1 MALFLNPRRKR
12 IALTFLV
19 IILLGLAIAAFLAP
33 YLLKRYI
40 EKNSEAWID
49 RRISIGSIVLNP
61 FTGTYA
67 VHDLVCYE
75 PRSEQVFVSFNKL
88 GVKGNLIDGFRNA
101 HWRFRNAELREP
113 YLRIVQRGDRFNFSD
128 LLELGDDEE
137 PEAVGDSASSDVL
150 FSVEGIA
157 LSNGR
162 IDYLS
167 DLLREPLHAVDVGA
181 SCTRITSEEAR
192 MDFLVG
198 LGLMD
203 GTRLDGSFMIDTDLA
218 RYAVE
223 AHLRDFDLAM
233 SLPYLQDFFQAGSL
247 AGELDLDFTVQQ
259 SYADSSGIAM
269 SASMD
274 LRGLAL
280 KDPQQE
286 PLLDLHHLRAKLDT
300 LEGEHFALSLVD
312 IDGLDTRFALLAD
325 GTDNWTRLLKLVP
338 DSMAEEQ
345 GAMVLDASESNYFVL
360 FADYISYLGT
370 AFTASDYTAD
380 SLVLRNGRLLY
391 EDHSIPRS
399 FRYEL
404 SEIDVRTQRFNAAS
418 AVAPVTMKARLNDI
432 GSMEVRAEFDPNDF
446 RNVDLLVR
454 LDSVMLPHLDAY
466 TRWYAAHPTE
476 DGVLDYMSS
485 SKIADGNIDSRN
497 IIHVDRLKFG
507 KKVDEHDPETFVL
520 PLRLAAG
527 LLKDAKGV
535 VELDIPIKGDLKDP
549 TFKVWPIVWQILKN
563 LVVKAASA
571 PANLLARAFEGAD
584 EKELESVRF
593 QELQQQLEVPQRRAL
608 QQLAKAL
615 HAKPEL
621 RVDLIPLVDS
631 LAESRELALFT
642 AKGRYLFPS
651 LPALSKNDSLQV
663 KELATRDSSFV
674 SWMDGQLP
682 GTKDQPMTARSSTL
696 VDGAAN
702 ARAWQELE
710 QARRAK
716 VMQTLVEAG
725 ISTERLRFR
734 QGTAGEVATL
744 KGPPGYR
751 FVFDVVD

>member
-1 MALFLNPRRKR
+1 MAPFLNSRRKR
-12 IALTFLV
+12 IALTLLA
-19 IILLGLAIAAFLAP
+19 IMLLGLVVAAFFAP

-49 RRISIGSIVLNP
+49 RKITIGSIVLNP

-75 PRSEQVFVSFNKL
+75 PRSGQVFVSFEKL
-88 GVKGNLIDGFRNA
+88 GVKGDLIDGFRNA
-101 HWRFRNAELREP
+101 HWRFRDAELRGP
-113 YLRIVQRGDRFNFSD
+113 YVHIVQRGDRFNFSD
-128 LLELGDDEE
+128 LLELGNEE
-137 PEAVGDSASSDVL
+137 ETAAETDSTSSNVL

-162 IDYLS
+162 MDYLS
-167 DLLREPLHAVDVGA
+167 DLLHEPLHVIDLEA

-198 LGLMD
+198 LGLGN

-218 RYAVE
+218 RYAVD

-247 AGELDLDFTVQQ
+247 AGLLDLDFAIQQ
-259 SYADSSGIAM
+259 SYADSSDMAL

-280 KDPQQE
+280 KDPRQE
-286 PLLDLHHLRAKLDT
+286 PLLAVHHLRAKLDT
-300 LEGEHFALSLVD
+300 LEGERFALSLVD

-325 GTDNWTRLLKLVP
+325 GTDNWTRLLKLVA
-338 DSMAEEQ
+338 DSTAEEQ

-360 FADYISYLGT
+360 LADYISYLGT

-380 SLVLRNGRLLY
+380 SLVLRNGRVLY
-391 EDHSIPRS
+391 EDHGIPRS

-404 SEIDVRTQRFNAAS
+404 SEIDVRTQRFDAAS
-418 AVAPVTMKARLNDI
+418 AVAPVAVKARLNEV
-432 GSMEVRAEFDPNDF
+432 GSMEVRADFDPKDF

-454 LDSVMLPHLDAY
+454 FDSIMLPHLDAY
-466 TRWYAAHPTE
+466 TRWYAAHPTL

-485 SKIADGNIDSRN
+485 TTISNGSIESRN

-535 VELDIPIKGDLKDP
+535 VELDIPIQGDLKDP
-549 TFKVWPIVWQILKN
+549 SFKVWPIIWQILKN

-584 EKELESVRF
+584 EKELEQVRF
-593 QELQQQLEVPQRRAL
+593 QELQGGLEKAQRRTL
-608 QQLAKAL
+608 DQLGKAL
-615 HAKPEL
+615 LAKPEL
-621 RVDLIPLVDS
+621 RVELLPVVDS
-631 LAESRELALFT
+631 LAEVGELALFM
-642 AKGRYLFPS
+642 AKQRYLFPAQA
-651 LPALSKNDSLQV
+651 ALQKADSLRV

-674 SWMDGQLP
+674 RWMDEQLP
-682 GTKDQPMTARSSTL
+682 GTAEKPMSARSVAL
-696 VDGAAN
+696 VGQAEVV
-702 ARAWQELE
+702 RQWQRMEGTRREQVLE
-710 QARRAK
+710 A
-716 VMQTLVEAG
+716 LLGAG
-725 ISTERLRFR
+725 IEPARVHVRSGTE
-734 QGTAGEVATL
+734 AEVAAYR
-744 KGPPGYR
+744 GAPGYR
-751 FVFDVVD
+751 FVFEPVD